1 MMRTKDRVTLGV
13 MPGAPETSGR
23 TPLPLCELLC
33 DIADVLKCIVD
44 MQLDSSN
51 NPTIQPLAG
60 APGEW
65 LSSAG
70 RVRPTA
76 ARLATSAP
84 RVPGHRRCGAERRRR
99 VASSSTSCRS
109 GDGGGRSG
117 GAPRAWHRR
126 ESPLLQAFWYGGK
139 VGGHRGD
146 SRASPRAALLSPK
159 RRPKRRGCWGKRTS
173 DKDTERPED
182 LGLSVTA
189 VLRQIQ
195 PAADN
200 PCCRRFCALLEG
212 RRSSFCGL
220 SE

>member
-126 ESPLLQAFWYGGK
+126 ESPLLQGFWYVAHARPARKRGK
-139 VGGHRGD
+139 VGRTSGD
-146 SRASPRAALLSPK
+146 SRARMDES
-159 RRPKRRGCWGKRTS
+159 RRTPKRRGCRRIRTS
-173 DKDTERPED
+173 DKDTAGGSRH
-182 LGLSVTA
+182 V
-189 VLRQIQ
+189 
-195 PAADN
+195 
-200 PCCRRFCALLEG
+200 G
-212 RRSSFCGL
+212 RRGRRCFKANSARC
-220 SE
+220 